1 MQKAN
6 QEALIGDV
14 IHKRNF
20 ECNEFLERDKMS
32 KRPRLESFSDV
43 TVDGEMISDDTSAI
57 WSRVQVM
64 ASKSICGF
72 RGQWKQRK
80 AVVEEHM
87 RGG

>member
-6 QEALIGDV
+6 QEALIGEV
-14 IHKRNF
+14 IHKRNI

-57 WSRVQVM
+57 
-64 ASKSICGF
+64 
-72 RGQWKQRK
+72 
-80 AVVEEHM
+80 
-87 RGG
+87 